1 LPQKEPATEVK
12 IETWEYGTVAQIL
25 HIGAYD
31 QVKEAIDR
39 LHQFITANGY
49 EIAGPH
55 EEEYQSRPDAKV
67 IKTLVRYQVKKK
79 SR

>member
-1 LPQKEPATEVK
+1 MCIPESGQNELSSRMHLEPILFEVSYYVNTE
-12 IETWEYGTVAQIL
+12 IMWL
-25 HIGAYD
+25 
-31 QVKEAIDR
+31 
-39 LHQFITANGY
+39 